1 LRVLV
6 IRQEADSNT
15 WREYDLFFDED
26 WTQFAEN
33 IHAALNASGITE
45 LRITEDHTGRS
56 ELTCL
61 FTGWAGSWWTR
72 RT

>member
-1 LRVLV
+1 MLV

-33 IHAALNASGITE
+33 IHAALNASGVTE
-45 LRITEDHTGRS
+45 LRIIPEGVS
-56 ELTCL
+56 
-61 FTGWAGSWWTR
+61 
-72 RT
+72 